1 MSVFKEI
8 KRDKINS
15 LNEFFLSAMRGSFL
29 VAKQTNFIMFI
40 KVNIKR
46 MLIC

>member
-29 VAKQTNFIMFI
+29 VAKET
-40 KVNIKR
+40 KR
-46 MLIC
+46 VIFL